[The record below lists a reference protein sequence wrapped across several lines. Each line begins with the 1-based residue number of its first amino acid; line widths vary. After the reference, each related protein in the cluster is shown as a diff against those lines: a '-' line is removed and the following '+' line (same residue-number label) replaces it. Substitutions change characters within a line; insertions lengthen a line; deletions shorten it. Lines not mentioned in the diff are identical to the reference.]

1 MGPVLRHPGGEV
13 GDVEWWVI
21 IALLFGGMV
30 LLLLTGLPIAFAFLV
45 VNMVAAY
52 FFLGGIP
59 GLIGTVTGVFT
70 SITTFT
76 LLPVPFFILMGELI
90 FHSNLGLDAVNV
102 LDKWLGRVRGRLS
115 VLAIIMGVIIGA
127 LSGSTIATCAL
138 LGTILLPQML
148 EKGYSKN
155 MSLGPLMGVG
165 TVDALIPPN
174 ALTVVLASLANIDVG
189 QLLIAGIL
197 PGMIMSGLYLLY
209 VLLWCRIRPE
219 EAPVY
224 DVPHT
229 PLKEKVRVT
238 VLYLLPLGFIV
249 FMVIGLI
256 FLGVATPTEAAATG
270 TLGSFILALVYRRL
284 NWEVL
289 KKSTYGTVKVTVMI
303 FMIIIVSST
312 YGEILAF
319 TGAASGMTNFITNLT
334 ISPMVI
340 MIGMLI
346 VVLIL
351 GCFMETVAI
360 MMITIPIYMPVVNAF
375 GYNTVWFGVVMLI
388 VLETGLI
395 TPPFGV
401 TLFVMKG
408 VAPPDITMGDI
419 WKAVTPYVIIDVLC
433 VALVLAM
440 PFLAT
445 AVPRLM
451 GMR

>member
-1 MGPVLRHPGGEV
+1 M
-13 GDVEWWVI
+13 EWWLI
-21 IALLFGGMV
+21 ISLLFGGMV
-30 LLLLTGLPIAFAFLV
+30 FLLLTNLPIAFAFLV

-52 FFLGGIP
+52 FFLGGTA
-59 GLIGTVTGVFT
+59 GLVGVVTGVFT

-76 LLPVPFFILMGELI
+76 LLPVPFFILTGELI
-90 FHSNLGLDAVNV
+90 FHSGLGLDAVNV
-102 LDKWLGRVRGRLS
+102 LDKWLGKARGRLS
-115 VLAIIMGVIIGA
+115 ILAVIMGVIIGA
-127 LSGSTIATCAL
+127 LSGSTIDTCAL
-138 LGTILLPQML
+138 LGTILLPDML
-148 EKGYSKN
+148 KRGYSKN

-197 PGMIMSGLYLLY
+197 PGMVMSSLYFIY
-209 VLLWCRIRPE
+209 VVVWCRMFPK
-219 EAPVY
+219 EAPMY
-224 DVPHT
+224 DVPHV
-229 PLKEKVRVT
+229 PLKEKIRVT
-238 VLYLLPLGFIV
+238 VQYLLPLGFII

-270 TLGSFILALVYRRL
+270 TLGSFVLALLYGRL
-284 NWEVL
+284 SRSVF
-289 KKSTYGTVKVTVMI
+289 KKAVMGTVKVTVMI

-319 TGAASGMTNFITNLT
+319 TGAASGMTGFITNLT
-334 ISPMVI
+334 IPPMVI
-340 MIGMLI
+340 VIGMLV
-346 VVLIL
+346 VVLIM

-360 MMITIPIYMPVVNAF
+360 MMITIPIYMPVINAF
-375 GYNTVWFGVVMLI
+375 HYNTVWFGVLLLI
-388 VLETGLI
+388 ALETGLI

-408 VAPPDITMGDI
+408 VAPPDVTMADI
-419 WKAVTPYVIIDVLC
+419 WKAVTPYVVIDLLC
-433 VALVLAM
+433 IALVLAM

-445 AVPRLM
+445 VVPNLM

>member
-1 MGPVLRHPGGEV
+1 M
-13 GDVEWWVI
+13 EWWLI
-21 IALLFGGMV
+21 ISLLFGGMV
-30 LLLLTGLPIAFAFLV
+30 FLLLTNLPIAFAFLV
-45 VNMVAAY
+45 VNIVAAY

-90 FHSNLGLDAVNV
+90 FHSGLGLDAVNV
-102 LDKWLGRVRGRLS
+102 LDKWLGKLRGRLS
-115 VLAIIMGVIIGA
+115 ILAIIMGVIIGA

-138 LGTILLPQML
+138 LGTILLPDML
-148 EKGYSKN
+148 KRGYSKN

-189 QLLIAGIL
+189 QLLIAGIV
-197 PGMIMSGLYLLY
+197 PGLIMSFLYFVY
-209 VLLWCRIRPE
+209 VVLWCRIFPK
-219 EAPVY
+219 EAPMY
-224 DVPHT
+224 DVPHV
-229 PLKEKVRVT
+229 PLKEKVIAT
-238 VLYLLPLGFIV
+238 VQYLLPLSFII
-249 FMVIGLI
+249 FMVIGFI

-270 TLGSFILALVYRRL
+270 TLGSFILALIYRRL

-289 KKSTYGTVKVTVMI
+289 KKSVMGTVKVTTMI

-319 TGAASGMTNFITNLT
+319 TGAASGMTNFITNLS
-334 ISPMVI
+334 IPPIVVL
-340 MIGMLI
+340 IGMLI
-346 VVLIL
+346 VVIH
-351 GCFMETVAI
+351 
-360 MMITIPIYMPVVNAF
+360 AF
-375 GYNTVWFGVVMLI
+375 GYNTVWFGVLMLI
-388 VLETGLI
+388 ALETGLI

-408 VAPPDITMGDI
+408 VAPPDITMSDI
-419 WKAVTPYVIIDVLC
+419 WRAVTPYVMIDILC
-433 VALVLAM
+433 IGLVLIM

-445 AVPRLM
+445 VVPSLM
-451 GMR
+451 GMK

>member
-1 MGPVLRHPGGEV
+1 M
-13 GDVEWWVI
+13 EWWQI
-21 IALLFGGMV
+21 ISLLFGSMV
-30 LLLLTGLPIAFAFLV
+30 LLLLTGIPIAFAFLL

-59 GLIGTVTGVFT
+59 GLVGTITGVFT

-90 FHSNLGLDAVNV
+90 FHTGLGLNAVNV
-102 LDKWLGRVRGRLS
+102 LDKWLGKVRGRLS
-115 VLAIIMGVIIGA
+115 ILAIIMGVIIGA

-138 LGTILLPQML
+138 LGTILLPDML
-148 EKGYSKN
+148 KRGYSKH

-174 ALTVVLASLANIDVG
+174 ALTVVLASLAMIDVG

-197 PGMIMSGLYLLY
+197 PGIIMSGLYLAY
-209 VLLWCRIRPE
+209 VLFWARFRPE

-224 DVPHT
+224 DVPHI
-229 PLKEKVRVT
+229 PLKEKVLAT
-238 VLYLLPLGFIV
+238 VQYLLPLGFII
-249 FMVIGLI
+249 FMVIGFI

-270 TLGSFILALVYRRL
+270 TLGSFILALLYRRL
-284 NWEVL
+284 TWDIF
-289 KKSTYGTVKVTVMI
+289 KKSVMGTVKVTVMI

-319 TGAASGMTNFITNLT
+319 TGAASGMTSFITSLT
-334 ISPMVI
+334 IPPIVI
-340 MIGMLI
+340 IIAMLV

-375 GYNTVWFGVVMLI
+375 GYNPVWFGVLLLI
-388 VLETGLI
+388 ALETGLI

-408 VAPPDITMGDI
+408 VAPPEVTMADI
-419 WKAVTPYVIIDVLC
+419 WKAVTPYVIIDILC
-433 VALVLAM
+433 IALVLAM

-445 AVPRLM
+445 VVPNLM
-451 GMR
+451 GMK

>member
-1 MGPVLRHPGGEV
+1 M
-13 GDVEWWVI
+13 EWWLI
-21 IALLFGGMV
+21 ISLLFGGMV
-30 LLLLTGLPIAFAFLV
+30 FLLLTNLPIAFAFLV

-59 GLIGTVTGVFT
+59 GLVGVVTGAFT

-90 FHSNLGLDAVNV
+90 FHSGLGLNAVNV
-102 LDKWLGRVRGRLS
+102 LDKWLGNLRGRLS
-115 VLAIIMGVIIGA
+115 LLAIIMGVIIGA

-189 QLLIAGIL
+189 QLLMAGI
-197 PGMIMSGLYLLY
+197 PAGIMMSALYFIY
-209 VLLWCRIRPE
+209 VVLWLRLKPE
-219 EAPVY
+219 EAPMYIALKV
-224 DVPHT
+224 
-229 PLKEKVRVT
+229 PLKEKMWVT
-238 VLYLLPLGFIV
+238 LRDLVPLGFII
-249 FMVIGLI
+249 FMVIGFI

-270 TLGSFILALVYRRL
+270 TLGAFILALLYRRFT
-284 NWEVL
+284 WQIM
-289 KKSTYGTVKVTVMI
+289 KKSVMSTVKVTVMI

-319 TGAASGMTNFITNLT
+319 TGAAAGMTNFISNLA
-334 ISPMVI
+334 ISPIVI
-340 MIGMLI
+340 LIGMLV
-346 VVLIL
+346 VVLIM

-360 MMITIPIYMPVVNAF
+360 MMITIPIYMPVVSAF
-375 GYNTVWFGVVMLI
+375 GFNKIWFGVMMLI
-388 VLETGLI
+388 ALETGLI

-408 VAPPDITMGDI
+408 VAPPGVTMGDI
-419 WKAVTPYVIIDVLC
+419 WKAVTPYVLVDVLC
-433 VALVLAM
+433 IALVMAI
-440 PFLAT
+440 PSIAT
-445 AVPRLM
+445 VVPTLM
-451 GMR
+451 GGMH

>member
-1 MGPVLRHPGGEV
+1 M
-13 GDVEWWVI
+13 EWWLI
-21 IALLFGGMV
+21 ISLLFGGMV
-30 LLLLTGLPIAFAFLV
+30 FLLLTNLPIAFAFLV
-45 VNMVAAY
+45 VNFVGAY
-52 FFLGGIP
+52 FFLGGLP
-59 GLIGTVTGVFT
+59 GLVGVVTGTFT

-90 FHSNLGLDAVNV
+90 FHSDMGLNAINV
-102 LDKWLGRVRGRLS
+102 LDKWLGNLRGRLS
-115 VLAIIMGVIIGA
+115 LLAIIMGVIIGA

-148 EKGYSKN
+148 AKGYSKN

-189 QLLIAGIL
+189 QLLMAGI
-197 PGMIMSGLYLLY
+197 PAGIMMSALYFVY
-209 VLLWCRIRPE
+209 VVLWLRIKPE
-219 EAPVY
+219 EAPMYRVAK
-224 DVPHT
+224 VPF
-229 PLKEKVRVT
+229 KEKVTAT
-238 VLYLLPLGFIV
+238 VKYLLPLGFII

-270 TLGSFILALVYRRL
+270 TLGAFILALLYRRL
-284 NWEVL
+284 NWEIM
-289 KKSTYGTVKVTVMI
+289 KKSVLSTVKVTVMI

-319 TGAASGMTNFITNLT
+319 TGAASGMTSFITNLT
-334 ISPMVI
+334 IPPIVI
-340 MIGMLI
+340 LVGMLV
-346 VVLIL
+346 VVLIM

-375 GYNTVWFGVVMLI
+375 GFNKIWFGVMLLI
-388 VLETGLI
+388 ALETGLI

-408 VAPPDITMGDI
+408 VAPDNVTMGDI
-419 WKAVTPYVIIDVLC
+419 WRAVTPYVIIDILC
-433 VALVLAM
+433 IALVMAM
-440 PFLAT
+440 PVLAT
-445 AVPRLM
+445 IIPSIM
-451 GMR
+451 GMK

>member
-1 MGPVLRHPGGEV
+1 M
-13 GDVEWWVI
+13 EWWQI
-21 IALLFGGMV
+21 ISLLFGSMV
-30 LLLLTGLPIAFAFLV
+30 LLLLTGIPIAFAFLL
-45 VNMVAAY
+45 VNMAAAY

-59 GLIGTVTGVFT
+59 GLVGTVTGVFT

-90 FHSNLGLDAVNV
+90 FHTGLGLNAVNV
-102 LDKWLGRVRGRLS
+102 LDKWLGKVRGRLS
-115 VLAIIMGVIIGA
+115 ILAIIMGVIIGA

-138 LGTILLPQML
+138 LGTILLPDML
-148 EKGYSKN
+148 KRGYSKN

-174 ALTVVLASLANIDVG
+174 ALTVVLASLAMIDVG

-197 PGMIMSGLYLLY
+197 PGIIMSGLYLAY
-209 VLLWCRIRPE
+209 VLFWARFRPE

-224 DVPHT
+224 DVPHI
-229 PLKEKVRVT
+229 PLKEKVLAT
-238 VLYLLPLGFIV
+238 VQYLLPLGFII
-249 FMVIGLI
+249 FMVIGFI

-270 TLGSFILALVYRRL
+270 TLGSFILALLYRRL
-284 NWEVL
+284 TWDIF
-289 KKSTYGTVKVTVMI
+289 KKAVMGTVKVTVMI

-319 TGAASGMTNFITNLT
+319 TGAASGMTGFITSLT
-334 ISPMVI
+334 IPPIVI
-340 MIGMLI
+340 IIAMLV

-375 GYNTVWFGVVMLI
+375 GYNPIWFGVLLLI
-388 VLETGLI
+388 ALETGLI

-408 VAPPDITMGDI
+408 VAPPDVTMADI
-419 WKAVTPYVIIDVLC
+419 WKAVTPYVIIDILC
-433 VALVLAM
+433 IALVLAM

-445 AVPRLM
+445 VVPALM
-451 GMR
+451 GMK

>member
-1 MGPVLRHPGGEV
+1 M
-13 GDVEWWVI
+13 EWWQI
-21 IALLFGGMV
+21 ISLLFGGMV
-30 LLLLTGLPIAFAFLV
+30 FLLLTGIPIAFAFLI

-59 GLIGTVTGVFT
+59 GLVGVVTGVFT

-90 FHSNLGLDAVNV
+90 FHTNLGLDAVNV
-102 LDKWLGRVRGRLS
+102 LDKWLGRLRGRLS
-115 VLAIIMGVIIGA
+115 ILAIIMGVIIGA

-138 LGTILLPQML
+138 LGTILLPDML
-148 EKGYSKN
+148 KRGYSKN

-197 PGMIMSGLYLLY
+197 PGIIMSGLYF
-209 VLLWCRIRPE
+209 VFVVIWCHIFPK
-219 EAPVY
+219 EAPMY
-224 DVPHT
+224 DVPHV
-229 PLKEKVRVT
+229 PLKEKVLAT
-238 VLYLLPLGFIV
+238 IKYLLPLGLII
-249 FMVIGLI
+249 FMVIGFI

-270 TLGSFILALVYRRL
+270 TLGSFILAIVYRRL
-284 NWEVL
+284 TWETM
-289 KKSTYGTVKVTVMI
+289 KKSVMGTVKITVMI

-319 TGAASGMTNFITNLT
+319 TGAAAGMTSFITNIT
-334 ISPMVI
+334 VPPIVIITGMMV
-340 MIGMLI
+340 
-346 VVLIL
+346 VVLIM

-375 GYNTVWFGVVMLI
+375 GYNTIWFGVLMLI
-388 VLETGLI
+388 ALETGLI

-408 VAPPDITMGDI
+408 VSPPEVTMADI
-419 WKAVTPYVIIDVLC
+419 WRAVTPYVIIDILC
-433 VALVLAM
+433 IAIVLAM
-440 PFLAT
+440 PVIAT
-445 AVPRLM
+445 IVPTLM
-451 GMR
+451 GMAR

>member
-1 MGPVLRHPGGEV
+1 MQ
-13 GDVEWWVI
+13 WWLI
-21 IALLFGGMV
+21 ISLLFGGMV
-30 LLLLTGLPIAFAFLV
+30 FLLLTNLPIAFAFLV
-45 VNMVAAY
+45 VNMVGAY

-59 GLIGTVTGVFT
+59 GLVGVVTGAFT

-90 FHSNLGLDAVNV
+90 FHSGLGLNAVNV
-102 LDKWLGRVRGRLS
+102 LDKWLGNLRGRLS
-115 VLAIIMGVIIGA
+115 LLAIIMGVIIGA

-148 EKGYSKN
+148 EKGYSKS

-189 QLLIAGIL
+189 QLLLAGI
-197 PGMIMSGLYLLY
+197 PAGIMMSALYFIY
-209 VLLWCRIRPE
+209 VVLWLRIFPQ
-219 EAPVY
+219 EAPMY
-224 DVPHT
+224 IVPKIL
-229 PLKEKVRVT
+229 LKEKVRVT
-238 VLYLLPLGFIV
+238 VQYLLPLGFII

-256 FLGVATPTEAAATG
+256 FLGAATPTEASATG
-270 TLGSFILALVYRRL
+270 TLGSFILALIYRRL
-284 NWEVL
+284 NWEVI
-289 KKSTYGTVKVTVMI
+289 KKSVMSTVKVTTMI

-319 TGAASGMTNFITNLT
+319 TGAAAGMTSFITSLT
-334 ISPMVI
+334 IPPI
-340 MIGMLI
+340 IILIGMLV
-346 VVLIL
+346 VVLIM

-375 GYNTVWFGVVMLI
+375 GFDKIWYGVMMLI
-388 VLETGLI
+388 ALETGLI

-408 VAPPDITMGDI
+408 VAPPEITMGDI
-419 WKAVTPYVIIDVLC
+419 WRAVTPYVIVDILC
-433 VALVLAM
+433 IALVMAM
-440 PFLAT
+440 PNIAT
-445 AVPRLM
+445 VVPTLM
-451 GMR
+451 GMK

>member
-1 MGPVLRHPGGEV
+1 M
-13 GDVEWWVI
+13 EWWLI
-21 IALLFGGMV
+21 ISLLFGGMV
-30 LLLLTGLPIAFAFLV
+30 FMLLTNLPIAFAFLV

-59 GLIGTVTGVFT
+59 GLVAVVTGVFT

-90 FHSNLGLDAVNV
+90 FHSGLGLNAVNV
-102 LDKWLGRVRGRLS
+102 LDKWLGNLRGRLS
-115 VLAIIMGVIIGA
+115 ILAIIMGVIIGA

-189 QLLIAGIL
+189 QLLMAGIPAGL
-197 PGMIMSGLYLLY
+197 IMSALYFVY
-209 VLLWCRIRPE
+209 VVLWLRIKPE
-219 EAPVY
+219 EAPMYV
-224 DVPHT
+224 VPKI
-229 PLKEKVRVT
+229 PLKVKLQVT
-238 VLYLLPLGFIV
+238 LKDLLPLGFII
-249 FMVIGLI
+249 FMVIGFI

-270 TLGSFILALVYRRL
+270 TLGAFVLALIYRRL
-284 NWEVL
+284 NWEVI
-289 KKSTYGTVKVTVMI
+289 KKSVMSTVKVTVMI
-303 FMIIIVSST
+303 FMIVIVSTT

-319 TGAASGMTNFITNLT
+319 TGAAAGMTGFITSLT
-334 ISPMVI
+334 IPPIVI
-340 MIGMLI
+340 LIGMLV
-346 VVLIL
+346 VVLIM

-375 GYNTVWFGVVMLI
+375 HYNSIWFGVMMLI
-388 VLETGLI
+388 ALETGLI

-408 VAPPDITMGDI
+408 VAPPEVTMADI
-419 WKAVTPYVIIDVLC
+419 WRAVTPYVIVDILC
-433 VALVLAM
+433 IVLVLIM
-440 PFLAT
+440 PVLAT
-445 AVPRLM
+445 VVPSLM
-451 GMR
+451 GMK

>member
-1 MGPVLRHPGGEV
+1 M
-13 GDVEWWVI
+13 EWYTI
-21 IALLFGGMV
+21 ILLLFGGMV
-30 LLLLTGLPIAFAFLV
+30 FLLLTGIPIAFAFLV

-59 GLIGTVTGVFT
+59 GLIGVVTGVFT

-90 FHSNLGLDAVNV
+90 FHTGLGLDAVNV
-102 LDKWLGRVRGRLS
+102 LDKWLGKLRGRLS
-115 VLAIIMGVIIGA
+115 ILTIIMGVIIGA

-138 LGTILLPQML
+138 LGTILLPDML
-148 EKGYSKN
+148 KRGYSKN

-197 PGMIMSGLYLLY
+197 PGIIMSALYFLY
-209 VLLWCRIRPE
+209 IVVWCHIFPG
-219 EAPVY
+219 EAPMY
-224 DVPHT
+224 DVPHI

-238 VLYLLPLGFIV
+238 VQYLLPLGFII

-270 TLGSFILALVYRRL
+270 TLGSFILALIYRRL
-284 NWEVL
+284 NWEII
-289 KKSTYGTVKVTVMI
+289 KKSVMGTVKVTVMI

-319 TGAASGMTNFITNLT
+319 TGAASGMTGFITSLT
-334 ISPMVI
+334 IPPIVI
-340 MIGMLI
+340 LIGMLA
-346 VVLIL
+346 VVLIM

-360 MMITIPIYMPVVNAF
+360 MMITIPIYMPVINAF
-375 GYNTVWFGVVMLI
+375 GFNPIWYGVLMLI
-388 VLETGLI
+388 ALETGLI

-408 VAPPDITMGDI
+408 VAPSDVTMSDI
-419 WKAVTPYVIIDVLC
+419 WKAVTPYVIIDILC
-433 VALVLAM
+433 IALVLAM
-440 PFLAT
+440 PFIAT
-445 AVPRLM
+445 FVPAFM
-451 GMR
+451 GMK